1 MYQHVSSFIRNTP
14 VTWRR
19 TLANA
24 WSGSQEITQIFWGLN
39 ENWDMAQIYIWQT
52 LLGNGNTQRTRPT
65 ICNPLLWMTPSC
77 STRFRDIVIE
87 GRSKLWGGNW
97 GVNSFPCAGSWSP
110 RPWKG
115 SSISAMPSAGSDS
128 GGGVMGGIS
137 NSSSPRLGVWNVCW
151 KRTGQGKQC

>member
-1 MYQHVSSFIRNTP
+1 MSSFVQNTP
-14 VTWRR
+14 ARDT
-19 TLANA
+19 
-24 WSGSQEITQIFWGLN
+24 EH
-39 ENWDMAQIYIWQT
+39 WQMLRQAT
-52 LLGNGNTQRTRPT
+52 IPRNHTDLLRDQLKPIDDTNPHYYALTDNRPAPT
-65 ICNPLLWMTPSC
+65 MCSPLLWMTPSC

-115 SSISAMPSAGSDS
+115 SSISAIPSAGSDS

-151 KRTGQGKQC
+151 KRTGEGMPR